1 MELAQSKVVDQIEKY
16 QKLNEKTTAE
26 RESLLAQI
34 TEAGSSKTE
43 MQNHVTQLENY
54 AKEVTRNSCQVK
66 IDAATLG
73 SVQQIP
79 PNHFNQ
85 IYCL

>member
-1 MELAQSKVVDQIEKY
+1 MQVLNKEIQQLEKMGEKMELAQSKVVDQIEKY

-43 MQNHVTQLENY
+43 MQNHVTQLEND
-54 AKEVTRNSCQVK
+54 AKEVNKINSY
-66 IDAATLG
+66 
-73 SVQQIP
+73 S
-79 PNHFNQ
+79 
-85 IYCL
+85 YCKLQNK

>member
-1 MELAQSKVVDQIEKY
+1 MGEKMELAQSKVVDQIEKY

-43 MQNHVTQLENY
+43 MQNHVTQLEND
-54 AKEVTRNSCQVK
+54 AKEVNKINSRAHAWFSTENTTR
-66 IDAATLG
+66 
-73 SVQQIP
+73 
-79 PNHFNQ
+79 
-85 IYCL
+85 